1 MNYYSKFKIYD
12 SQIANLCLDKRTRS
26 LSRKGSYSWST
37 YLKRS
42 ALKLE
47 SYLTFLFTTSV
58 VWSVYDRF
66 NDSIHQHKY
75 CYLFQNYTILPDDNM
90 KYTSGHR
97 NCSEIIPIPSEN
109 EYQPGTPG
117 GAWNELEISI
127 TRQRILEML
136 KQEDETVYRNYDD
149 TKEKGESRVTE
160 NSMIRLG

>member
-1 MNYYSKFKIYD
+1 
-12 SQIANLCLDKRTRS
+12 
-26 LSRKGSYSWST
+26 
-37 YLKRS
+37 
-42 ALKLE
+42 
-47 SYLTFLFTTSV
+47 
-58 VWSVYDRF
+58 
-66 NDSIHQHKY
+66 
-75 CYLFQNYTILPDDNM
+75 M

-160 NSMIRLG
+160 NSMIQLG